1 MLKVEMGGGHNHAVI
16 CRLLGANRS
25 PQMGGKIFEGW
36 SEPLMDLNP
45 LLSELIERIY
55 DTAVTPRDWESVI
68 NAVAV
73 HFNSQG
79 GGFFVHSED
88 PAARLYQ
95 MTGVIDADQ
104 MNFYDRHVALQN
116 PWYQVPGWMA
126 PGRILTDVS
135 LEMHFK
141 APDAF
146 TRTSFY
152 QDWTRPL
159 GMRHTIG
166 GTLLDEA
173 GRHLN
178 FTLFREAGAG
188 PYDVREVEEFRL
200 VSRHLAKAVQ
210 LGRKI
215 DLQRCAREWN
225 EAALDQLDVAV
236 FIVNADGRILHSNRR
251 AEALIRDHAAS
262 GLEVRGSILS
272 ASDHSNHEML
282 VGLLRKLDQ
291 NGGCSTQALPNTTLT
306 LFLTAR
312 TYSGLSLL
320 PAFRLITIFAIDM
333 HSAPATSTERLRTLW
348 PLSNKEAGFATLLLQ
363 GLGVKEI
370 GVQLGLTVETA
381 RWYCKEIMRKVGVR
395 RQSQLVS
402 RLSRGMIVLPAG
414 ERRP

>member
-1 MLKVEMGGGHNHAVI
+1 
-16 CRLLGANRS
+16 
-25 PQMGGKIFEGW
+25 
-36 SEPLMDLNP
+36 MDVNP

-55 DTAVTPRDWESVI
+55 DTAITPRDWESVI
-68 NAVAV
+68 DAVAA

-95 MTGVIDADQ
+95 MTGVIDASQ
-104 MNFYDRHVALQN
+104 MSFYDRNIAVQN
-116 PWYQVPGWMA
+116 PWYQVPGLMGL
-126 PGRILTDVS
+126 GRILTDVS
-135 LEMHFK
+135 LETYYK
-141 APDAF
+141 SADAF
-146 TRTSFY
+146 TRTRFY

-173 GRHLN
+173 GSHLN
-178 FTLFREAGAG
+178 FTLFREAVAG
-188 PYDVREVEEFRL
+188 PYDLREVEEFRML
-200 VSRHLAKAVQ
+200 SRHLAKAVQ

-215 DLQRCAREWN
+215 DFQRCAREWS

-236 FIVNADGRILHSNRR
+236 FIVNAAGRILHLNQR
-251 AEALIRDHAAS
+251 AETLIRIDARS
-262 GLEVRGSILS
+262 GLETRGSVLA
-272 ASDHSNHEML
+272 ASDHANHEML
-282 VGLLRKLDQ
+282 VGLLKKLDQ
-291 NGGCSTQALPNTTLT
+291 DGGHSTQALPNTTLT

-312 TYSGLSLL
+312 AYSSLPLL
-320 PAFRLITIFAIDM
+320 PASRLITLFAIDM
-333 HSAPATSTERLRTLW
+333 HSAPATSTERLRALW

-381 RWYCKEIMRKVGVR
+381 RWYCKEIMRKVGVK

-402 RLSRGMIVLPAG
+402 RLLRGMIVLPGG